1 VTSQGAAAKGGGG
14 ARIRTD
20 LLAWLDVDKLAQP
33 SPRLSRRRCQHP
45 RTSCHCKEPWA
56 PKPRRRPGAS
66 AALALPWQGQCR
78 VSVPSRLLCGARTA
92 SSAAGVPVLQRGS
105 WLSGGGG
112 RGRVKALLPLL
123 VLGVVLAHYSHDA
136 LPLDDLAET
145 AHLFHRL
152 PHLHRASG
160 SEQTSAPQL
169 GRAQVSATQTRTH
182 GQTVEIDIAPVCLLD
197 RFSCLII
204 SRQASRQRIFRG
216 EAPAAWWA
224 TRVEYTAAG
233 AIHDLPSHYYAQC
246 S

>member
-1 VTSQGAAAKGGGG
+1 MTSQGAAAKGGGG

-169 GRAQVSATQTRTH
+169 GRAQDNPWLICRYC
-182 GQTVEIDIAPVCLLD
+182 PCLKKD